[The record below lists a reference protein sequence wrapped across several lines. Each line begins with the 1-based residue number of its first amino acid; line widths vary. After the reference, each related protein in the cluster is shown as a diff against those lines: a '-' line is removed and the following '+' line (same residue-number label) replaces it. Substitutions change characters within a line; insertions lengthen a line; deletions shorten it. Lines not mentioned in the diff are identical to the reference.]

1 MIINGRRALAYVVT
15 IDEIKP
21 IEGYDRVE
29 YARTNG
35 WWVIIGKND
44 NLQVGDKC
52 VYFEVDSKVNAE
64 DERFAFLEKRNYKI
78 KTQKMCKVISQ
89 GLLMPLSVFPEISD
103 ADVNTD
109 VTETLK
115 VTYAVEEDNA
125 RKGKVD
131 PDAKYKSMA
140 ARHQKIFKQKW
151 ARWLMRRSWGKK
163 LMFMFF
169 GKKKDRP
176 RTFPTHFPFVH
187 KTDEERC
194 ENIPWVLGYERP
206 LIVTEK
212 LDGTSSTYIL
222 ERKKQHKYEFY
233 VLSRNVRQADE
244 KQECYHDH
252 NIYWD
257 MAFKYDIE
265 CHLKEYLENNPDCPY
280 VCIQGESVGS
290 VQGNPLKLPEDDLY
304 CFNFIDGRT
313 GRTDSLTGKNIVEQ
327 WGMKWVPILDEH
339 YMVPND
345 MEEFKQFATAKS
357 VVNPNVLR
365 EGIVLRDPTNDFSFK
380 NVSRE
385 YLLKH
390 NE

>member
-1 MIINGRRALAYVVT
+1 M
-15 IDEIKP
+15 
-21 IEGYDRVE
+21 
-29 YARTNG
+29 
-35 WWVIIGKND
+35 
-44 NLQVGDKC
+44 
-52 VYFEVDSKVNAE
+52 
-64 DERFAFLEKRNYKI
+64 
-78 KTQKMCKVISQ
+78 
-89 GLLMPLSVFPEISD
+89 
-103 ADVNTD
+103 
-109 VTETLK
+109 
-115 VTYAVEEDNA
+115 
-125 RKGKVD
+125 
-131 PDAKYKSMA
+131 
-140 ARHQKIFKQKW
+140 
-151 ARWLMRRSWGKK
+151 K
-163 LMFMFF
+163 LMFLFF

-265 CHLKEYLENNPDCPY
+265 RHLKEYLENNPDCPY

-327 WGMKWVPILDEH
+327 WEMKWVPILDEH